1 MTPHAP
7 PATTSTSKIQN
18 NMQTHSTEADNGLP
32 LDMIIFG
39 GMGDLAMRKLLPAL
53 YMAFLHGNLP
63 PTTRI
68 LSTGRQDFNREAYL
82 AHIEANSRSFIAASN
97 FNEKTWDGFLKLL
110 EYVRLDVQAAADFS
124 ALAQASRAAAQRV
137 FYLSTAPSLFT
148 TICDKLAASNLV
160 DANARVVLEKPLGT
174 DLASAIAINEDVGR
188 HFAESQIYR
197 IDHYLGKETVQNLM
211 VLRFGNSILEPLWRA
226 PNISSV
232 QITVAEEVGV
242 GSRAGFYDGAG
253 AMRDMVQN
261 HLLQLLCIVAMEPP
275 TSLSPDAVRDEKLKV
290 LRSLRRLSL
299 ADIARDTIRGQYI
312 RGVSGNQEVPG
323 YHEEKNV
330 PQDSKTETFVALR
343 AFIDTWRWSKVP
355 FYLRT
360 GKRMARRS
368 SKIVVEF
375 ANPPFPLF
383 PQTAGAVANRLVIE
397 LQPEEAIKLQ
407 LMAKQPGSGMEM
419 QQVALNLDLQ
429 SAFQQRRAE
438 AYERLLIDV
447 VRGRLTHFMR
457 RDELE
462 AAWQWADPIIEGWQ
476 TLDEKPHPYAAGSWG
491 PAESFALLAR
501 DGHSWVE

>member
-1 MTPHAP
+1 M
-7 PATTSTSKIQN
+7 STSNEQ
-18 NMQTHSTEADNGLP
+18 DNGLP
-32 LDMIIFG
+32 LDMTIFG

-63 PTTRI
+63 PSTRI
-68 LSTGRQDFNREAYL
+68 LSTGRQDYDRAAYL
-82 AHIEANSRSFIAASN
+82 AFIEEHSRSFISAAN
-97 FNEKTWDGFLKLL
+97 FNEKSWAGFLDLL
-110 EYVRLDVQAAADFS
+110 VYVRLDVSNAEIFDT
-124 ALAQASRAAAQRV
+124 LRDASRDGAQRV
-137 FYLSTAPSLFT
+137 FYLATAPSLFT
-148 TICDKLAASNLV
+148 TICDKLAATGLV
-160 DANARVVLEKPLGT
+160 DANARVVLEKPLGR
-174 DLASAIAINEDVGR
+174 DLASAVEINEAVGK

-242 GSRAGFYDGAG
+242 GSRAGFYDSAG

-261 HLLQLLCIVAMEPP
+261 HLMQLLCIVAMEPP

-290 LRSLRRLSL
+290 LRSLRRMTL
-299 ADIARDTIRGQYI
+299 ADIARDTVRGQYT
-312 RGVSGNQEVPG
+312 RGVSGNQEVKG
-323 YHEEKNV
+323 YHEESNV
-330 PQDSKTETFVALR
+330 PASSHTETFVALR
-343 AFIDTWRWSKVP
+343 AHIDTWRWSKVP

-368 SKIVVEF
+368 SKIVIEF

-383 PQTAGAVANRLVIE
+383 PETPGGVANRLVIE

-407 LMAKQPGSGMEM
+407 IFAKQPGSGMQM

-462 AAWQWADPIIEGWQ
+462 AAWEWVEPIINGWE
-476 TLDEKPHPYAAGSWG
+476 TLNEKPHAYAAGSWG

-501 DGHSWVE
+501 DGFGWVE

>member
-1 MTPHAP
+1 MS
-7 PATTSTSKIQN
+7 TSTEN
-18 NMQTHSTEADNGLP
+18 DNGLP
-32 LDMIIFG
+32 LDMTIFG

-63 PTTRI
+63 PSTRI
-68 LSTGRQDFNREAYL
+68 LSTGRQDFDRAAYV
-82 AHIEANSRSFIAASN
+82 AFVEEHSRSFISAAN
-97 FNEKTWDGFLKLL
+97 FNEKSWAGFLDLL
-110 EYVRLDVQAAADFS
+110 VYVRVDVAAAEIFDT
-124 ALAQASRAAAQRV
+124 LRDASREGAQRV
-137 FYLSTAPSLFT
+137 FYLATAPSLFT
-148 TICDKLAASNLV
+148 TICDKLAATGLV
-160 DANARVVLEKPLGT
+160 DANARVVLEKPLGR
-174 DLASAIAINEDVGR
+174 DLASAVEINEAVGK

-242 GSRAGFYDGAG
+242 GSRAGFYDSAG

-261 HLLQLLCIVAMEPP
+261 HLMQLLCIVAMEPP

-290 LRSLRRLSL
+290 LRSLRRMGL
-299 ADIARDTIRGQYI
+299 ADIARDTVRGQYT
-312 RGVSGNQEVPG
+312 RGVSGNQEVKG
-323 YHEEKNV
+323 YHEESNV
-330 PQDSKTETFVALR
+330 PEDSHTETFVALR
-343 AFIDTWRWSKVP
+343 AHIDTWRWSKVP

-360 GKRMARRS
+360 GKRMQRRS
-368 SKIVVEF
+368 SKIVIEF

-383 PQTAGAVANRLVIE
+383 PETPGGVANRLVIE

-407 LMAKQPGSGMEM
+407 IFAKQPGSGMQM

-462 AAWQWADPIIEGWQ
+462 AAWEWVEPIINGWE
-476 TLDEKPHPYAAGSWG
+476 TLGEKPHAYAAGSWG

-501 DGHSWVE
+501 DGFGWVE

>member
-1 MTPHAP
+1 M
-7 PATTSTSKIQN
+7 STSNEQAN
-18 NMQTHSTEADNGLP
+18 QHNEGLP
-32 LDMIIFG
+32 LDMTIFG

-63 PTTRI
+63 PSTRI
-68 LSTGRQDFNREAYL
+68 LSTGRQDYDRAAYL
-82 AHIEANSRSFIAASN
+82 AFVEEHSRSFISAAN
-97 FNEKTWDGFLKLL
+97 FNEKSWAGFLDLL
-110 EYVRLDVQAAADFS
+110 VYVRLDVSS
-124 ALAQASRAAAQRV
+124 AEIFDTLRDASRDGAQRV
-137 FYLSTAPSLFT
+137 FYLATAPSLFT
-148 TICDKLAASNLV
+148 TICDKLATTGLV
-160 DANARVVLEKPLGT
+160 DANARVVLEKPLGR
-174 DLASAIAINEDVGR
+174 DLASAVEINQAVGK

-226 PNISSV
+226 PNIASV

-242 GSRAGFYDGAG
+242 GSRAGFYDSAG

-261 HLLQLLCIVAMEPP
+261 HLMQLLCIVAMEPP

-290 LRSLRRLSL
+290 IRSLRRMTL
-299 ADIARDTIRGQYI
+299 ADIARDTVRGQYS
-312 RGVSGNQEVPG
+312 RGVSGNQEVKG
-323 YHEEKNV
+323 YHEESNV
-330 PQDSKTETFVALR
+330 PADSHTETFVALR
-343 AFIDTWRWSKVP
+343 AHIDTWRWSKVP

-368 SKIVVEF
+368 SKIVIEF

-383 PQTAGAVANRLVIE
+383 PETPGGVANRLVIE

-407 LMAKQPGSGMEM
+407 LFAKQPGSGMLM

-462 AAWQWADPIIEGWQ
+462 AAWEWVEPIINGWE
-476 TLDEKPHPYAAGSWG
+476 TLNEKPHAYAAGSWG

-501 DGHSWVE
+501 DGFGWVE

>member
-1 MTPHAP
+1 MT
-7 PATTSTSKIQN
+7 TTPQFDSS
-18 NMQTHSTEADNGLP
+18 LP

-39 GMGDLAMRKLLPAL
+39 GVGDLAMRKLLPAL
-53 YMAFLHGNLP
+53 YMAHLHGNLP
-63 PTTRI
+63 PGTRI
-68 LSTGRQDFNREAYL
+68 ISTGRQEYDRPAYL
-82 AHIEANSRSFIAASN
+82 AFVEEHSRPFISTENFTDEAWGSF
-97 FNEKTWDGFLKLL
+97 LQLL
-110 EYVRLDVQAAADFS
+110 EFVRIVVEKDGMTP
-124 ALAQASRAAAQRV
+124 LAKVSRQGAERV
-137 FYLSTAPSLFT
+137 FYLATAPSLFT
-148 TICDKLAASNLV
+148 TICDKLAEAGLV
-160 DANARVVLEKPLGT
+160 DRNARVVLEKPLGR
-174 DLASAIAINEDVGR
+174 DLASAVEINEAVGK
-188 HFAESQIYR
+188 HFEESQIYR

-226 PNISSV
+226 PNITSV

-242 GSRAGFYDGAG
+242 GSRAGFYDSAG

-275 TSLSPDAVRDEKLKV
+275 ASLAPDAVRDEKLKV
-290 LRSLRRLSL
+290 LRSLRRFSL
-299 ADIARDTIRGQYI
+299 ASIARDTVRGQYV

-323 YHEEKNV
+323 YLEERNV
-330 PQDSKTETFVALR
+330 PEGSSTETFVAMR
-343 AFIDTWRWSKVP
+343 AYVDTWRWSKVP

-368 SKIVVEF
+368 SKIVIEF

-383 PQTAGAVANRLVIE
+383 PETPGGVANRLVIE

-407 LMAKQPGSGMEM
+407 LMAKQPGSGMQM

-429 SAFQQRRAE
+429 SAFPQRRAE

-462 AAWQWADPIIEGWQ
+462 AAWEWADPIINGWS
-476 TLDEKPHPYAAGSWG
+476 TLAEKPNPYAAGTWG
-491 PAESFALLAR
+491 PSESFALLAR
-501 DGHSWVE
+501 DGFSWVE

>member
-1 MTPHAP
+1 M
-7 PATTSTSKIQN
+7 STSNEQ
-18 NMQTHSTEADNGLP
+18 DNSLP
-32 LDMIIFG
+32 LDMTIFG

-63 PTTRI
+63 PSTRI
-68 LSTGRQDFNREAYL
+68 LSTGRQDYDRAAYL
-82 AHIEANSRSFIAASN
+82 AFVEEHSRSFISAAN
-97 FNEKTWDGFLKLL
+97 FNEKSWAGFLDLL
-110 EYVRLDVQAAADFS
+110 VYVRLDVSNAELFDT
-124 ALAQASRAAAQRV
+124 LRDASRDGAQRV
-137 FYLSTAPSLFT
+137 FYLATAPSLFT
-148 TICDKLAASNLV
+148 TICDKLAATGLV
-160 DANARVVLEKPLGT
+160 DANARVVLEKPLGR
-174 DLASAIAINEDVGR
+174 DLASAVEINEAVGK

-226 PNISSV
+226 PNIASV

-242 GSRAGFYDGAG
+242 GSRAGFYDSAG

-261 HLLQLLCIVAMEPP
+261 HLMQLLCIVAMEPP

-290 LRSLRRLSL
+290 IRSLRRMTL
-299 ADIARDTIRGQYI
+299 ADIARDTVRGQYS
-312 RGVSGNQEVPG
+312 RGVSGNQEVKG
-323 YHEEKNV
+323 YHEESNV
-330 PQDSKTETFVALR
+330 PADSHTETFVALR
-343 AFIDTWRWSKVP
+343 AHIDTWRWSKVP

-368 SKIVVEF
+368 SKIVIEF

-383 PQTAGAVANRLVIE
+383 PETPGGVANRLVIE

-407 LMAKQPGSGMEM
+407 LFAKQPGSGMLM

-462 AAWQWADPIIEGWQ
+462 AAWEWVEPIINGWE
-476 TLDEKPHPYAAGSWG
+476 TLNEKPHPYAAGSWG

-501 DGHSWVE
+501 DGFGWVE

>member
-1 MTPHAP
+1 
-7 PATTSTSKIQN
+7 
-18 NMQTHSTEADNGLP
+18 
-32 LDMIIFG
+32 MIIFG

-53 YMAFLHGNLP
+53 YSAFLHGNLP
-63 PTTRI
+63 AATRI
-68 LSTGRQDFNREAYL
+68 ISTGRQDFAREAYL
-82 AHIEANSRSFIAASN
+82 AHVEDHSRSFIPDEQ
-97 FNEKTWDGFLKLL
+97 FDGKTWDGFLQLL
-110 EYVRLDVQAAADFS
+110 HYVRLDVQQAPDFGALAAATRPGS
-124 ALAQASRAAAQRV
+124 QKV

-160 DANARVVLEKPLGT
+160 DENARVVLEKPLGT
-174 DLASAIAINEDVGR
+174 DLASAIEINEDVGR
-188 HFAESQIYR
+188 HFGESQIYR

-290 LRSLRRLSL
+290 LRSLRRFTL
-299 ADIARDTIRGQYI
+299 ADIARDTVRGQYI
-312 RGVSGNQEVPG
+312 NGVSGNQEVPG
-323 YHEEKNV
+323 YLQEKNV
-330 PQDSKTETFVALR
+330 PAGSKTETFVALR
-343 AFIDTWRWSKVP
+343 AHIDTWRWSKVP

-360 GKRMARRS
+360 GKRMGRRS
-368 SKIVVEF
+368 SKIVIEF

-383 PQTAGAVANRLVIE
+383 PQGAGAVANRLVIE

-429 SAFQQRRAE
+429 SAMPQRRAE

-476 TLDEKPHPYAAGSWG
+476 TLDEKPHPYPAGSWG
-491 PAESFALLAR
+491 PSEAFALLAR
-501 DGHSWVE
+501 DGFHWFE

>member
-1 MTPHAP
+1 M
-7 PATTSTSKIQN
+7 STSNEQAN
-18 NMQTHSTEADNGLP
+18 QHNEGLP
-32 LDMIIFG
+32 LDMTIFG

-63 PTTRI
+63 PSTRI
-68 LSTGRQDFNREAYL
+68 LSTGRQDYDRAAYL
-82 AHIEANSRSFIAASN
+82 AFVEEHSRSFISAAN
-97 FNEKTWDGFLKLL
+97 FNEKSWAGFLDLL
-110 EYVRLDVQAAADFS
+110 VYVRLDVSS
-124 ALAQASRAAAQRV
+124 AEVFDTLREASRDGAQRV
-137 FYLSTAPSLFT
+137 FYLATAPSLFT
-148 TICDKLAASNLV
+148 TICDKLAATGLV
-160 DANARVVLEKPLGT
+160 DANARVVLEKPLGR
-174 DLASAIAINEDVGR
+174 DLASAVEINEAVGK

-242 GSRAGFYDGAG
+242 GSRAGFYDSAG

-261 HLLQLLCIVAMEPP
+261 HLMQLLCIVAMEPP

-290 LRSLRRLSL
+290 IRSLRRMSL
-299 ADIARDTIRGQYI
+299 ADIARDTVRGQYS
-312 RGVSGNQEVPG
+312 RGVSGNQEVKG
-323 YHEEKNV
+323 YHEESNV
-330 PQDSKTETFVALR
+330 PANSHTETFVALR
-343 AFIDTWRWSKVP
+343 AHIDTWRWSKVP

-368 SKIVVEF
+368 SKIVIEF

-383 PQTAGAVANRLVIE
+383 PETPGGVANRLVIE

-407 LMAKQPGSGMEM
+407 LFAKQPGSGMQM

-462 AAWQWADPIIEGWQ
+462 AAWEWVEPIINGWE
-476 TLDEKPHPYAAGSWG
+476 TLNEKPHPYAAGSWG

-501 DGHSWVE
+501 DGFGWVE

>member
-1 MTPHAP
+1 MTS
-7 PATTSTSKIQN
+7 STDL
-18 NMQTHSTEADNGLP
+18 DNALP

-53 YMAFLHGNLP
+53 YMAYLHGNLP
-63 PTTRI
+63 PQTRI
-68 LSTGRQDFNREAYL
+68 ISTGRQEFDRDAYL
-82 AHIEANSRSFIAASN
+82 RFVEDNSRSFIASAN
-97 FNEKTWDGFLKLL
+97 FNDKTWDGFLQLL
-110 EYVRLDVQAAADFS
+110 GYVRLDVQAAPDFTT
-124 ALAQASRAAAQRV
+124 LANAAHPGAQRV
-137 FYLSTAPSLFT
+137 FYLSTSPSLFT
-148 TICDKLAASNLV
+148 TICAKLAAAGLV
-160 DANARVVLEKPLGT
+160 DANARVVLEKPLGH
-174 DLASAIAINEDVGR
+174 DLDSAIEINEAVGK

-242 GSRAGFYDGAG
+242 GSRAGFYDSTG

-290 LRSLRRLSL
+290 LRSLRRLKL
-299 ADIARDTIRGQYI
+299 ADIARDTVRGQYVH
-312 RGVSGNQEVPG
+312 GVSGNQEVGG
-323 YHEEKNV
+323 YLEEKNV
-330 PQDSKTETFVALR
+330 PADSKTETFVALR
-343 AFIDTWRWSKVP
+343 AHIDTWRWSKVP

-383 PQTAGAVANRLVIE
+383 PDMPGGVANRLVIE

-407 LMAKQPGSGMEM
+407 IMAKQPGSGMQM

-462 AAWQWADPIIEGWQ
+462 AAWAWADPIIEGWS

-491 PAESFALLAR
+491 PAEAFALLAR
-501 DGHSWVE
+501 DGFAWVE

>member
-1 MTPHAP
+1 MT
-7 PATTSTSKIQN
+7 TTPQFDSS
-18 NMQTHSTEADNGLP
+18 LP

-39 GMGDLAMRKLLPAL
+39 GVGDLAMRKLLPAL
-53 YMAFLHGNLP
+53 YMAHLHGNLP
-63 PTTRI
+63 PGTHI
-68 LSTGRQDFNREAYL
+68 ISTGRQDYDRTAYL
-82 AHIEANSRSFIAASN
+82 AFVEEHSRPFISTENFTEEAWRSFLQLLEFVRVDVEKDGMAPLAKVSRSGA
-97 FNEKTWDGFLKLL
+97 E
-110 EYVRLDVQAAADFS
+110 
-124 ALAQASRAAAQRV
+124 RV
-137 FYLSTAPSLFT
+137 FYLATAPSLFT
-148 TICDKLAASNLV
+148 TICDKLAEAGLV
-160 DANARVVLEKPLGT
+160 DRNARVVLEKPLGR
-174 DLASAIAINEDVGR
+174 DLASAVEINEAVGK
-188 HFAESQIYR
+188 HFEESQIYR

-226 PNISSV
+226 PNITSV

-242 GSRAGFYDGAG
+242 GSRAGFYDSAG

-275 TSLSPDAVRDEKLKV
+275 ASLAPDAVRDEKLKV
-290 LRSLRRLSL
+290 LRSLRRFSL
-299 ADIARDTIRGQYI
+299 ASIARDTVRGQYV

-323 YHEEKNV
+323 YLEERNV
-330 PQDSKTETFVALR
+330 PEGSSTETFVAMR
-343 AFIDTWRWSKVP
+343 AYVDTWRWSKVP

-368 SKIVVEF
+368 SKIVIEF

-383 PQTAGAVANRLVIE
+383 PETPGGVANRLVIE

-407 LMAKQPGSGMEM
+407 LMAKQPGSGMQM

-429 SAFQQRRAE
+429 SAFSQRRAE

-462 AAWQWADPIIEGWQ
+462 AAWEWADPIINGWS
-476 TLDEKPHPYAAGSWG
+476 TLAEKPNPYAAGTWG
-491 PAESFALLAR
+491 PSESFALLAR
-501 DGHSWVE
+501 DGFSWVE